1 MRGGPYFIAGNP
13 AVVIRVDR
21 DEAGDAI
28 GMQASVA
35 AAAEAL
41 EATLPEGVRVEL
53 IRTRAEE
60 ITDRLDILFRNGAF
74 GLALVV
80 GLLFVFLNARTAF
93 WVAAGIPVAM
103 TAAVAFM
110 YLGGLTLN
118 MISLFALLLC
128 LGIVVDD
135 AIVVGE
141 HADARHRDLGEP
153 PAVAAENAARRM
165 AAPVFSAMVT
175 TALAFFGLMAIG
187 ARFGTMIADIPFTV
201 IVVLVASLIECFVI
215 LPHHMAG
222 ALAGSMRQAWYDAPS
237 RAFNR
242 GFAAFRERAFRPFMR
257 GVIVARYP
265 VLAGAALLLALA
277 SGLFLRGDIGWRFFA
292 SPERGS
298 ITGNIAM
305 LPGAARSD
313 TLAMVREVER
323 AVEAVGARLEG
334 EHGRHPV
341 VYAVSQVGGTSGRG
355 MAADETKEPDQLG
368 AFDVELIDPDLRPY
382 SAQAFIA
389 ALEEE
394 VVAHPLLETLA
405 FRSWGAGPG
414 GDGLDVKFSGGEARV
429 LKAAAD
435 DLKARLARFAIVSGL
450 EDTLAYDTDE
460 LVLALTPRGATLGLT
475 PEGVGAELSARLT
488 GVEAARFPDGQRTA
502 RVRVRL
508 AEAERAGDFL
518 DRAHVRTPE
527 GAWVRLSEVVEAEPQ
542 AGFASVRRENGE
554 RAVTVTGAVADDDP
568 AAAAALMETLR
579 AEILPDIA
587 ADHGV
592 TWRLGGMA
600 EQEQDFLSDALVGFV
615 LCLVGIHL
623 VLAWIFASWPRP
635 VVVMAIIPFG
645 LIGTLY
651 GHWAWGLPASMFTVV
666 GLIGMTGIIVNNAIV
681 LVTSIDEHGERR
693 ALVPA
698 VVDAACDRLRP
709 ILLTSLTTI
718 IGLAPLLFEG
728 SQQAEFLKPT
738 VVTLVYGLG
747 LGVLLVLLIVP
758 ALVVV
763 QRDVGLA
770 RRALRRALGAGSR
783 APVLVRRMRLAWLAG
798 AAMVAALLAVAAGPM
813 AGAVAA
819 GLALVVLLAGSGA
832 GRRPLAAHSAGWGSG
847 VSSTGSGRSRRETS
861 V

>member
-1 MRGGPYFIAGNP
+1 
-13 AVVIRVDR
+13 
-21 DEAGDAI
+21 
-28 GMQASVA
+28 
-35 AAAEAL
+35 
-41 EATLPEGVRVEL
+41 
-53 IRTRAEE
+53 
-60 ITDRLDILFRNGAF
+60 
-74 GLALVV
+74 
-80 GLLFVFLNARTAF
+80 
-93 WVAAGIPVAM
+93 
-103 TAAVAFM
+103 
-110 YLGGLTLN
+110 
-118 MISLFALLLC
+118 
-128 LGIVVDD
+128 
-135 AIVVGE
+135 
-141 HADARHRDLGEP
+141 
-153 PAVAAENAARRM
+153 
-165 AAPVFSAMVT
+165 
-175 TALAFFGLMAIG
+175 
-187 ARFGTMIADIPFTV
+187 
-201 IVVLVASLIECFVI
+201 
-215 LPHHMAG
+215 
-222 ALAGSMRQAWYDAPS
+222 
-237 RAFNR
+237 
-242 GFAAFRERAFRPFMR
+242 
-257 GVIVARYP
+257 
-265 VLAGAALLLALA
+265 
-277 SGLFLRGDIGWRFFA
+277 
-292 SPERGS
+292 
-298 ITGNIAM
+298 
-305 LPGAARSD
+305 
-313 TLAMVREVER
+313 
-323 AVEAVGARLEG
+323 
-334 EHGRHPV
+334 
-341 VYAVSQVGGTSGRG
+341 
-355 MAADETKEPDQLG
+355 
-368 AFDVELIDPDLRPY
+368 
-382 SAQAFIA
+382 
-389 ALEEE
+389 
-394 VVAHPLLETLA
+394 
-405 FRSWGAGPG
+405 
-414 GDGLDVKFSGGEARV
+414 
-429 LKAAAD
+429 
-435 DLKARLARFAIVSGL
+435 
-450 EDTLAYDTDE
+450 
-460 LVLALTPRGATLGLT
+460 
-475 PEGVGAELSARLT
+475 
-488 GVEAARFPDGQRTA
+488 
-502 RVRVRL
+502 VRVRL
-508 AEAERAGDFL
+508 PEAERTGDFL

-527 GAWVRLSEVVEAEPQ
+527 GAWVRLAEVVEAEPQ

-554 RAVTVTGAVADDDP
+554 RVVTVTGAVADDDP

-592 TWRLGGMA
+592 AWRLGGLA
-600 EQEQDFLSDALVGFV
+600 EQERDFLSDALVGFV
-615 LCLVGIHL
+615 LCLVGIYL
-623 VLAWIFASWPRP
+623 VLAWIFASWSRP